1 MGARFDVRNVL
12 AYSLTGYQHG
22 CMRSLP
28 ALGFLGVLAL
38 AGCARIAEP
47 ITGVLV
53 PEVHGVT
60 AAGYDAARFHRIAL
74 HVEPWPSRWEL
85 RSDLAGSLR
94 AVFTA
99 ELVRKGYVVISAD
112 DLPADPAT
120 ALPLDRPADERPLPV
135 RLAAKVQAD
144 AVLVVA
150 LTDLAVIRHQSGT
163 DRETLDL
170 QVGISARLIAPV
182 TSATMWSASYTGNH
196 FLAGIGREQDVLIP
210 ITTGLAQA
218 VPAHQ
223 KGSP

>member
-1 MGARFDVRNVL
+1 MPAWFAVRIAL

-28 ALGFLGVLAL
+28 ALGFLSVLAL
-38 AGCARIAEP
+38 AGCARMAEP
-47 ITGVLV
+47 ITGVRV

-60 AAGYDAARFHRIAL
+60 AAGYDVARFHRIAL
-74 HVEPWPSRWEL
+74 HVEPWPARWDL
-85 RSDLAGSLR
+85 RSDTAASLR
-94 AVFTA
+94 SVFIA
-99 ELVRKGYVVISAD
+99 ELTRKGFAVVSAD

-120 ALPLDRPADERPLPV
+120 ALPLDRPADDRPLPV
-135 RLAAKVQAD
+135 RLAGKVQAD

-170 QVGISARLIAPV
+170 QVGIAARLIDPV
-182 TSATMWSASYTGNH
+182 TSATAWNASYNGTH
-196 FLAGIGREQDVLIP
+196 WLEAVGREQDVLIP